1 MSDIKLFYI
10 VLNTTSINI
19 EKCDSVRHT
28 FSNYFKSFFFNKR
41 AEYREEVQTNYSLP
55 LIWCSPRQEGQA
67 LDRIIVMYIV
77 LLKAFWCLRRHEL
90 SFLSRD
96 QQKSFSPTVD
106 NNCLASEYITLLRI
120 LLAFTGGLEQEKY
133 YYLFTYMLKSK
144 ISKILWC
151 VAQKLIFKPL

>member
-1 MSDIKLFYI
+1 MSDIKWFHI

-67 LDRIIVMYIV
+67 LEYSNVYCIIKSILVFASTR
-77 LLKAFWCLRRHEL
+77 AFFFIPRSTKE
-90 SFLSRD
+90 FLADSR
-96 QQKSFSPTVD
+96 Q
-106 NNCLASEYITLLRI
+106 
-120 LLAFTGGLEQEKY
+120 
-133 YYLFTYMLKSK
+133 
-144 ISKILWC
+144 
-151 VAQKLIFKPL
+151 